1 MSNKGNKKSILKFSC
16 WICFLPLPVIKF
28 KITAFNR
35 TESLSTMAK
44 QSLAARFFNIFRAE
58 SHHLLDS
65 IEDPVKALEQQMRDL
80 SNGVN
85 KTEAAVAQAIGNVRM
100 LEQDRMNDI
109 ARYSELGEK
118 AQRGMAHA
126 EKERAKGNAEEA
138 DRLEDLARALVTER
152 VALGQDI
159 RANSDSIEKQSVSVE
174 SMKKNLGDMKA
185 QQKIAIRKKESLVA
199 RHVASQS
206 QIEVQKTMKSIS
218 TIDTNSEMGRLEA
231 KVRSNEAKA
240 LGMTEM
246 QAATAEAQLSTLDDL
261 DAMDAVEAEMA
272 ALKANPSSA
281 KFQLTAVK
289 SEAS

>member
-1 MSNKGNKKSILKFSC
+1 
-16 WICFLPLPVIKF
+16 
-28 KITAFNR
+28 
-35 TESLSTMAK
+35 MAK
-44 QSLAARFFNIFRAE
+44 QSLATRFINIFRAE

-65 IEDPVKALEQQMRDL
+65 IEDPVKALDQQMRDL

-100 LEQDRMNDI
+100 LEQDRLDDI
-109 ARYSELGEK
+109 ARYTKLGEK
-118 AQRGMAHA
+118 AQTGMAHA

-138 DRLEDLARALVTER
+138 DRLEGLARVLVTQR
-152 VALGQDI
+152 VELGQDI
-159 RANSDSIEKQSVSVE
+159 RANSESIENQSVAVE
-174 SMKKNLGDMKA
+174 KMKTSLAEMKV
-185 QQKIAIRKKESLVA
+185 QQKAAIRKKETLVA
-199 RHVASQS
+199 RHVAAQS
-206 QIEVQKTMKSIS
+206 QIEVQKTMKSVS
-218 TIDTNSEMGRLEA
+218 TIDTNSDMGRLEA
-231 KVRSNEAKA
+231 QVRKNEAKA

-289 SEAS
+289 SAS